1 MIHEDSLWK
10 SKVQYYI
17 KISNIRSNQKPENIN
32 SQLSASDPEN
42 KQPYFWNQKF
52 ERRLQKLGRYIS

>member
-32 SQLSASDPEN
+32 SQLSASDPED
-42 KQPYFWNQKF
+42 KQSYFWNQKF